1 LLQLDSDHGLDFRS
15 EKMTKINQVLVPTV
29 FSLIIATIIF
39 ASPISVKPAEAHIT
53 KVYGNYLVQVGW
65 DNEPVYTGLL
75 NAAQVTVKKGSGDSA
90 QPVINALKDL
100 QISVKYGTI
109 TKPLDFLPSSTV
121 DGQYDAVLIPTRVGT
136 YSLVLSGTVEGQAVN
151 DEIALDDVA
160 SVDSLNFPPSSGS
173 SSSDS
178 TNMGQVG
185 TIISQLTNDI
195 EDAKN
200 NADTAAKSVSNV
212 AQSFQQVKST
222 TDSLYMISMTGIGV
236 GIAGIVIAVIAI
248 TRNKQQT

>member
-1 LLQLDSDHGLDFRS
+1 
-15 EKMTKINQVLVPTV
+15 MNKINQVLVPTV

-39 ASPISVKPAEAHIT
+39 VSPISVKPAEAHIT

>member
-1 LLQLDSDHGLDFRS
+1 LQLDSDHGLDFRS

-29 FSLIIATIIF
+29 FSLIIAAIIF

-100 QISVKYGTI
+100 QISAKYGGV

-121 DGQYDAVLIPTRVGT
+121 DGQYHAVLIPTRVGT
-136 YSLVLSGTVEGQAVN
+136 YSLVFSGTVEGQAID
-151 DEIALDDVA
+151 DEIPLDDVA

-173 SSSDS
+173 SSSDT

-185 TIISQLTNDI
+185 TIISQLTSDI

-200 NADTAAKSVSNV
+200 NADAASKSVSNV

-222 TDSLYMISMTGIGV
+222 TDSLYMISMTGIGI

-248 TRNKQQT
+248 TRNKQQN